1 MIRLHRKESDF
12 EIFKKALGNLLKRK
26 DYHIAAPTRKNEMLR
41 SEYTRILNKEKGLYG
56 KEKEKRAFKRK
67 PINLYAGFFYRRKS
81 YTGTVINLS
90 RSGMG
95 IETMKCL
102 PLKSK
107 FEIIIRKSGLKVP
120 VKVSRIIEHGHVSC
134 GMGIELVEKQSNYI
148 KLVDSFRS

>member
-1 MIRLHRKESDF
+1 MIRLHRKECDS

-26 DYHIAAPTRKNEMLR
+26 DYHIAAPTKKNQMLR
-41 SEYTRILNKEKGLYG
+41 SEYTRILNKEKWLYE
-56 KEKEKRAFKRK
+56 KEMEKRAFKRK
-67 PINLYAGFFYRRKS
+67 PINLYASFFYRRKS

-90 RSGMG
+90 RNGMG

-107 FEIIIRKSGLKVP
+107 FEILIKKRGLKVP
-120 VKVSRIIEHGHVSC
+120 VKVSRIIGKGNVCS
-134 GMGIELVEKQSNYI
+134 GMGIELVEKPLNYI